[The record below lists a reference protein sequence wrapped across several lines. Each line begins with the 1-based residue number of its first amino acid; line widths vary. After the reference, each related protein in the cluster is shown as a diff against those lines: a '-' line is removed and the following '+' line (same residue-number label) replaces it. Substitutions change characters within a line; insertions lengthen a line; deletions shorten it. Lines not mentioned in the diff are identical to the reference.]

1 MASEPVNVNE
11 FQELARQVLPKM
23 YYDYYTGGAE
33 DQFTLKENVEAFRRI
48 TLRPRVL
55 VDVSRIDTSTT
66 VLGYKISAPIM
77 IAPSAMHQLAHPEG
91 EVATARAAAAS
102 DTIMILSYNS
112 TCTVEEV
119 ASSCNAVRFFQ
130 LYIYKRRD
138 ISAQIVQRAEK
149 NGYKAIV
156 LTVDV
161 PRLGRREAD
170 IKNKMVSPQLK
181 NFEGLIST
189 ALDSDEGSNL
199 EAFARAAFDDSL
211 CWEDVIGWLKSIT
224 NLPILMKG
232 ILTHEDARKAVEVG
246 VAGIVVSNHGARQ
259 LDYTPATISVL
270 EEVVHA
276 VGGKVPVLFDGGI
289 RRGTDVFK
297 ALALGA
303 QAVLV
308 GRPVIYGLAANGENG
323 VRKVIKML
331 KDEFE
336 LTMALSGCPSL
347 KDITRSHVRTESD
360 RLPSML

>member
-23 YYDYYTGGAE
+23 YYDFYTGGAE